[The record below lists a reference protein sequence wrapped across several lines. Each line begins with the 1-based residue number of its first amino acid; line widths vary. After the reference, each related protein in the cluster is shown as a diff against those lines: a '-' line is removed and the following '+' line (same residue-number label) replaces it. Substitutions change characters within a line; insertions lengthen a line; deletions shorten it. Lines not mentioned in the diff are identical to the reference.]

1 MSEHAEPM
9 VVDVDTGIDDA
20 LALLYACAH
29 EEAQILGVSTVVG
42 NVPLSAATRNTRAV
56 LALAGRA
63 DIPVWPGAATA
74 LSVAVRDASEVHG
87 KSGLGH
93 AVLPEP
99 DEPAHS
105 LHALDSIVAAAHAHA
120 GRLIL
125 VATGP
130 LTNIALAVM
139 REPELPRLVKRFV
152 IMGGAYS
159 EPGNVTPSAEFNIW
173 HDPEAARVVFRAFGG
188 VGGAPVTAIG
198 LDVTRKTIIDEAD
211 VAAIGARCAG
221 KRAWAGADAFPR
233 GFVALLFRADGE
245 ILRSAHFHHA
255 RSAGARRRVR
265 SDARRNA
272 PRRRR
277 RRDLGAAHDRRDDRR
292 LARPVGPSR
301 QHRSRRQGRRRA
313 LSRPVFRGDGPPRRW
328 AGEGIGRGRIKFG
341 DDDFACETW
350 PYGQENSQARLARRG
365 EVSRVRAAICN
376 SCGKSGLTIRKNS
389 APKTANQA
397 DALIGVRPP
406 SVA

>member
-20 LALLYACAH
+20 FALLYACAH
-29 EEAQILGVSTVVG
+29 DEAHILGVSTVVG
-42 NVPLSAATRNTRAV
+42 NVSLAAATRNTRAV

-87 KSGLGH
+87 RSGLGH

-105 LHALDSIVAAAHAHA
+105 LHALDAIVAAAHAHA

-159 EPGNVTPSAEFNIW
+159 EPGNVTPCAEFNIW
-173 HDPEAARVVFRAFGG
+173 HDPEAARIVFHAFGG
-188 VGGAPVTAIG
+188 VGGAPVIAIG
-198 LDVTRKTIIDEAD
+198 LDVTRKTIIDESD
-211 VAAIGARCAG
+211 VAAIAARFAG
-221 KRAWAGADAFPR
+221 KPHGPALTRFLEDSSRFYFERMEKFYGQRIFTMHDPLALA
-233 GFVALLFRADGE
+233 VALDPTLVETRRAAVDVETSGRLATGATIVDWRGQWGRLANTEVAVAVDAERFRGLFFEAM
-245 ILRSAHFHHA
+245 A
-255 RSAGARRRVR
+255 RLAEG
-265 SDARRNA
+265 
-272 PRRRR
+272 R
-277 RRDLGAAHDRRDDRR
+277 RRDRD
-292 LARPVGPSR
+292 S
-301 QHRSRRQGRRRA
+301 
-313 LSRPVFRGDGPPRRW
+313 
-328 AGEGIGRGRIKFG
+328 
-341 DDDFACETW
+341 
-350 PYGQENSQARLARRG
+350 
-365 EVSRVRAAICN
+365 
-376 SCGKSGLTIRKNS
+376 
-389 APKTANQA
+389 
-397 DALIGVRPP
+397 
-406 SVA
+406 